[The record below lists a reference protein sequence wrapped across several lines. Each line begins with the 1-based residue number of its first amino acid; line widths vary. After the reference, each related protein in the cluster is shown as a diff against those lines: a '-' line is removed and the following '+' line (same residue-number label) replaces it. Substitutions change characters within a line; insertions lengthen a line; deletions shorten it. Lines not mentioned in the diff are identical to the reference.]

1 VGADVRGVSD
11 IGALSFGPTIELL
24 TNASRGANM
33 EAKQIANNIA
43 NVETPNFRRGTTS
56 FREALVASMGA
67 PASPDQ
73 LALATDDDRQ
83 FNVDGAQA
91 PTPFNPQPHI
101 DDTTQMRVDRSNV
114 DIDQETSQLQDNA
127 GYQQTVSQL
136 LRKQYTFLREAI
148 QEQTQ

>member
-1 VGADVRGVSD
+1 VSD
-11 IGALSFGPTIELL
+11 IGALSFGSTIELL
-24 TNASRGANM
+24 TNASRGASV

-43 NVETPNFRRGTTS
+43 NAETPNFRRGTTS
-56 FREALVASMGA
+56 FREALAASMGT
-67 PASPDQ
+67 PASPDA
-73 LALATDDDRQ
+73 LALETDDDRQ
-83 FNVDGAQA
+83 FNVDGAQGA
-91 PTPFNPQPHI
+91 APFNPQAHI

-114 DIDQETSQLQDNA
+114 DIDRETSELQANA